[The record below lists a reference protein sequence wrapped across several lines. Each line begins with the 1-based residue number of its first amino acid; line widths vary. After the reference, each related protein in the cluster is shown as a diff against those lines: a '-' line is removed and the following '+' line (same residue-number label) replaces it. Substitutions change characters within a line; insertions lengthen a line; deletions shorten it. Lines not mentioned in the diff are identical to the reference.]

1 MPGGLS
7 LLERAWSA
15 RRRWLDARTLRR
27 RPIPDEL
34 WRLTLER
41 HPFLAWRSVPDLVRL
56 RELATLFL
64 ARKEFFG
71 ADGLLVTDEM
81 AVAIAAQAAL
91 PVLRLGLGLYDGF
104 VGIVVHRD
112 QVLARREETDDDG
125 IVHQFDEELS
135 GEAMQGGPVMLSW
148 HDVDAAGESS
158 EWGYNVAIHEFAHV
172 IDMAD
177 GAANGTPPLPDR
189 HTRDRWQ
196 QAMGSAFERYCSTV
210 RSCRPSGLDPYAA
223 QSIEE
228 FFAVTSESF
237 FVAPLSLQ
245 SEFPDVYALLK
256 NYYEQDP
263 GDFIDP

>member
-1 MPGGLS
+1 MS

-135 GEAMQGGPVMLSW
+135 GEAMQGGPVAMCGSLG
-148 HDVDAAGESS
+148 AE
-158 EWGYNVAIHEFAHV
+158 V
-172 IDMAD
+172 IDLLR
-177 GAANGTPPLPDR
+177 G
-189 HTRDRWQ
+189 Q
-196 QAMGSAFERYCSTV
+196 
-210 RSCRPSGLDPYAA
+210 
-223 QSIEE
+223 
-228 FFAVTSESF
+228 FAVSPEITPETLHQFADLTSWE
-237 FVAPLSLQ
+237 
-245 SEFPDVYALLK
+245 
-256 NYYEQDP
+256 
-263 GDFIDP
+263 GDAITVTWKR